1 MKFLFLE
8 PFFGGSHRQFA
19 QGWVRHSHHTI
30 ELATLPARFWKW
42 RMRGAAL
49 AFTQQVDHL
58 ADYDGLITSG
68 LMSLSDFKALADG
81 VCPPALVY
89 FHENQLTYPLA
100 PGETMD
106 YQYGFTN
113 ITTALAAQRVL
124 FNSESH
130 KSAFLNALPDFIKM
144 MPDCRP
150 NWVVDA
156 ISAKSQVLYP
166 GCDFEDGPQT
176 EEASPLSG
184 SQSQTA
190 PLIIWNHRWEFD
202 KQPDLFFST
211 LEQVAARGYD
221 FRLALLG
228 ERFNTIPEVFATAQQ
243 CFGHRIVQYGYA
255 ASRQDYVDWLRQGD
269 LVIST
274 ACQENFGIAVVEA
287 IRHGCWPLLPNRLSY
302 PEIIPRQ
309 FHSQVLYSDN
319 DQLVDKVCHC
329 LTHLNSLAYARRE
342 LTDAMDR
349 FAWANIIEKYD
360 QALDDIASVISN
372 SVTLND

>member
-19 QGWVRHSHHTI
+19 QGWARYSCHTI
-30 ELATLPARFWKW
+30 ELVTLPARFWKW

-49 AFTQQVDHL
+49 AFIEQVARL

-68 LMSLSDFKALADG
+68 LMSLADFKALANG

-89 FHENQLTYPLA
+89 FHENQLTYPLS

-113 ITTALAAQRVL
+113 ITTALTAQKIL
-124 FNSESH
+124 FNSNSH
-130 KSAFLNALPDFIKM
+130 KNAFLDALPAFIKM

-150 NWVVDA
+150 NWVVEA

-166 GCDFEDGPQT
+166 GCDFEQAPQPKPP
-176 EEASPLSG
+176 SPSN
-184 SQSQTA
+184 QTVTQHVLQHV

-202 KQPDLFFST
+202 KQPDIFFKT
-211 LEQVAARGYD
+211 LAHVAARGYD

-228 ERFNTIPEVFATAQQ
+228 ERFNAIPEVFTSAQQ
-243 CFGHRIVQYGYA
+243 HFSHRIVQYGYA
-255 ASRQDYVDWLRQGD
+255 ASRQDYIEWLRQGD

-287 IRHGCWPLLPNRLSY
+287 VRHGCWPLLPDRLSY
-302 PEIIPRQ
+302 PEIIPKQ
-309 FHSQVLYSDN
+309 FHSQVLYTN
-319 DQLVDKVCHC
+319 DEQLVDKICHC
-329 LTHLNSLAYARRE
+329 LAHLAALANDRYE
-342 LTDAMDR
+342 LANAMNR
-349 FAWANIIEKYD
+349 FTWS
-360 QALDDIASVISN
+360 SVIEQYDR
-372 SVTLND
+372 VLDALVQPVR